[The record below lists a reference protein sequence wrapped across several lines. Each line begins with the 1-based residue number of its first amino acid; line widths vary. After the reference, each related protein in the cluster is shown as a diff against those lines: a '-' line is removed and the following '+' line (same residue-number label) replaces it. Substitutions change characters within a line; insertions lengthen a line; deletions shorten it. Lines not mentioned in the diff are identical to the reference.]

1 MAPAAQSGYNRGI
14 VDAVVKDAPK
24 RRRREETRERLLEAA
39 TSVFAQHGFDRS
51 TVDEVVREAGF
62 SKGAFYVHFESKED
76 LFWAMLEERIDRQHD
91 AFKKA
96 VDHAQPVAENVRT
109 ILHAV
114 FDLVEEDQFW
124 GSLFMEFGAHAAR
137 NEKVRERLA
146 GLYDRWRELLVLML
160 TAGREAGRIRSDIDV
175 EFTTT
180 ILIAAVEGA
189 VIQSR
194 LSPDTVRLKDLL
206 EPLTALFADLLA
218 PKSE

>member
-1 MAPAAQSGYNRGI
+1 LASPAQSGYNRGI
-14 VDAVVKDAPK
+14 VDAVVKDVPK

-76 LFWAMLEERIDRQHD
+76 LFWAMLEERIDRQHE
-91 AFKKA
+91 AFKEA
-96 VDHAQPVAENVRT
+96 VDFTKPVSDNVMT

-114 FDLVEEDQFW
+114 FDLVEDDPFW

-146 GLYDRWRELLVLML
+146 GLYDRWRELLVAML
-160 TAGREAGRIRSDIDV
+160 TAGRDAGRIRPDIDIG
-175 EFTTT
+175 FTTT
-180 ILIAAVEGA
+180 VLIATVEGA

-194 LSPDTVRLKDLL
+194 LSPDSVRLKDLL
-206 EPLTALFADLLA
+206 EPLTALFVQLLA
-218 PKSE
+218 PTAE